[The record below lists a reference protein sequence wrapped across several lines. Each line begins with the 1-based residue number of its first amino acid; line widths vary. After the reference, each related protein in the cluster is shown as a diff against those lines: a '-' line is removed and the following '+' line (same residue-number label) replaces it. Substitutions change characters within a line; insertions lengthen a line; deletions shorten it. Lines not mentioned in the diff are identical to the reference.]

1 MLHVQIVPPREWPM
15 NLKAASSV
23 GGMRWNGPVTL
34 ETATPDDILERIC
47 RENLAVYRESAGRL
61 QEDVSQESQV
71 AHDYRGRLVYELLQN
86 ADDALLGVATTE
98 DRALFR
104 LTDTELW
111 VANTG
116 RPFTEADVRG
126 LCGLGA
132 SSKAQ
137 SDGPKRASIGHK
149 GLGFKS
155 VLEVTHQ
162 PEAYSETVSFRLGR
176 EQADARVSA
185 LWSDLGRGA
194 VRGVPAMR
202 FPSKITDP
210 HAAWQ
215 TLRGEGY
222 HSAFRFPFHDGV
234 TLEQKAALAEQLLSL
249 PMTSVLF
256 LKHLEEVVIEVA
268 MSSRDSSRQWLLERH
283 RVTEDGVVPCGGLTE
298 TGLFRV
304 DLVNREGVGDRYWVA
319 HNADVR
325 IGSHREGLTGPA
337 WEGVD
342 VTEVSVAVRDA
353 DDPQI
358 DSHSRRFHV
367 FLPTQEPSG
376 CSVLVNG
383 AFTTDLSRQHVQVG
397 ATAPNYNAF
406 LVRQA
411 AATFVGSLMP
421 HLLTHGGPRYVLQ
434 VLTRG
439 DEVGPAATL
448 FAEALTSAMEE
459 APLLPSGDLTLTLG
473 EAVLPAPVLGA
484 DGPAF
489 ASLLRQNSTVDGHRF
504 PDPEFCEGVLA
515 AVCADYG
522 ALALTPAASLKAL
535 ADNVDASKAGLQDG
549 SDTRF
554 RIDPVLDL
562 CTSLWERADADD
574 RHELEQ
580 SARHEL
586 VFPVGENEDGTIRRI
601 ALGEE
606 SAFYPPRASA
616 EDLPLQRLRFLAHG
630 VCWGSLGRTEQ
641 RSVLEHQMKAWDA
654 LFDIKEFRFEEVMR
668 ASVLPGLTR
677 TGTVDDEL
685 RESNR
690 SIEALATIC
699 RLAGKTTKADQP
711 LPMGRLG
718 SDRAFF
724 NLSRL
729 EVPCRSANPDQP
741 EWAPA
746 HQVYFGRD
754 WVGDDSVEHI
764 VDAMDAA
771 GATMDI
777 QFLAAPQVFAAFSE
791 SILSEGGDDES
802 PANSADLVEG
812 EVDLDDD
819 TDEALETSVDD
830 RWRNFFAWLG
840 VSRGLRLVHF
850 HDVDDDGTGWTNTK
864 GLGLPGGW
872 AFAGL
877 EEDWAHYQA
886 DLVATLSADPRWES
900 TDHYLYQVRNLDRLE
915 EISTVAWR
923 HDNEVAA
930 KFLEHL
936 VRNWATYARHTQAE
950 AALVGAGK
958 APSYRTNPPR
968 AMAEELVAAGSDFW
982 IHRIRMRSICPTSH
996 GPRRASQS
1004 WRRSDELTRR
1014 LGRSGRDADAYLPV
1028 LRQPAGVPASA
1039 LRTCLDELQVRGEL
1053 TPAAFTAEDAR
1064 DLCERIAQIYSAG
1077 TSDQALRAELR
1088 PVYRQMFELLVG
1100 TTRDRDAPLLDAPL
1114 AARTANGIEFL
1125 LARDVVYASVSGSRE
1140 RSGVKDRVPLFVLE
1154 AEPGALRPLRELF
1167 GTPLLESALMWSVLP
1182 GESSLDDAEISAFR
1196 AGLRTLMPPLLAR
1209 LGADRADRSRAD
1221 AKALMEFVDGIEPV
1235 ESLSMSCAFRGQDL
1249 GDVPQRTY
1257 YVRKSD
1263 DAGFQGFAV
1272 WSGTAWPPLAEDAQ
1286 TLAMALAETLEVN
1299 TVETFLSF
1307 INATPAQRHQLL
1319 DLAGA
1324 AERLEEVEQELAQPE
1339 DEMGEELEGDA
1350 DTVDP
1355 VPQTDGESV
1364 KGDTQ
1369 RAAASPPS
1377 PTRAAPRIPLH
1388 RFDDLLIDGE
1398 VIRVEGIGPRSQPA
1412 GKGSSSASIS
1422 GGDTEG
1428 DASGGSTSTPRAAT
1442 GTDLQELDRL
1452 GMRITFAF
1460 ERRRFDGRKIAV
1472 LPGEDVADADIL
1484 FVDVSSPAMIAAA
1497 IQQSVAV
1504 KDAFE
1509 TLGAQ
1514 GISELHPGFDI
1525 LTIKDGEIDRMIEL
1539 KSSGVDAQVQ
1549 AMSWNEWKTA
1559 KGLLRDR
1566 FWLYLV
1572 GNLRADLQNA
1582 APFVRA
1588 VHDPFGTLAST
1599 EAEDIIRKRTVQ
1611 LRVREFAAA
1620 DELTLALKVPDSSA
1634 HEE

>member
-1 MLHVQIVPPREWPM
+1 MSANRVTVSG
-15 NLKAASSV
+15 AC
-23 GGMRWNGPVTL
+23 GGMGHVTPMPD
-34 ETATPDDILERIC
+34 TPDAVLERIC
-47 RENLAVYRESAGRL
+47 QENLAVYRESAGRL

-86 ADDALLGVATTE
+86 ADDALLGVATTD

-104 LTDTELW
+104 LTDSELW

-155 VLEVTHQ
+155 VLEVTHT

-176 EQADARVSA
+176 EQAHARVSE
-185 LWSDLGRGA
+185 LWNDLDRGG

-202 FPSKITDP
+202 FPSKIDDP
-210 HAAWQ
+210 HPVWQ
-215 TLRGEGY
+215 SLRNQGY
-222 HSAFRFPFHDGV
+222 HSAFRFPFHAGV
-234 TLEQKAALAEQLLSL
+234 THQQSAALAEQLLSL

-268 MSSRDSSRQWLLERH
+268 TSAEESSRQWLLERH
-283 RVTEDGVVPCGGLTE
+283 QVTVDGVVPCGGLTE

-304 DLVNREGVGDRYWVA
+304 DLVNRDGIGDRYWVA

-325 IGSHREGLTGPA
+325 IGDHRDGLTGPA

-353 DDPQI
+353 DDPHI
-358 DSHSRRFHV
+358 DAASRRFHV

-397 ATAPNYNAF
+397 TTAENYNGF
-406 LVRQA
+406 LVREA
-411 AATFVGSLMP
+411 GATFVESLMP
-421 HLLTHGGPRYVLQ
+421 HLVALGGPKYVLQ
-434 VLTRG
+434 VLSRG
-439 DEVGPAATL
+439 GGEVGPAAAL
-448 FAEALTSAMEE
+448 FAESLISAMAD

-473 EAVLPAPVLGA
+473 EAVLPAPILGEQ
-484 DGPAF
+484 GPLF
-489 ASLLRQNSTVDGHRF
+489 AALLAKGSAVDGRRF
-504 PDPEFCEGVLA
+504 PDPEFCEGSLA
-515 AVCADYG
+515 TVCADYG
-522 ALALTPAASLKAL
+522 ARPLSPAESLVAL
-535 ADNVDASKAGLQDG
+535 AANVDPAKAVLQLGPDP
-549 SDTRF
+549 RF

-562 CTSLWERADADD
+562 CTELWERADADD
-574 RHELEQ
+574 RHELEEC
-580 SARHEL
+580 ARHER
-586 VFPVGENEDGTIRRI
+586 VFPVGENHDGTVNRI
-601 ALGEE
+601 ALGDE

-616 EDLPLQRLRFLAHG
+616 EDLPLQRLRFLAHA
-630 VCWGSLGRTEQ
+630 VCWGSLGRAEQ
-641 RSVLEHQMKAWDA
+641 RSVLERQMKAWDA

-677 TGTVDDEL
+677 AGKADDEL

-729 EVPCRSANPDQP
+729 EVPCRSADAGKV

-746 HQVYFGRD
+746 HRVYFGRD
-754 WVGDDSVEHI
+754 WVGEDSVEY
-764 VDAMDAA
+764 VADAMEAA
-771 GATMDI
+771 GSPMDI
-777 QFLAAPQVFAAFSE
+777 AFLASPEVFAAYSDSIVSE
-791 SILSEGGDDES
+791 AVDDAPSS
-802 PANSADLVEG
+802 PAELADG

-850 HDVDDDGTGWTNTK
+850 HDVDDDGTPWTTTK

-877 EEDWAHYQA
+877 DKDWALYQA
-886 DLVATLSADPRWES
+886 DLEATLSADARWDS
-900 TDHYLYQVRNLDRLE
+900 TDHYLYQVRNLDRFD
-915 EISTVAWR
+915 EIASVAWR
-923 HDNEVAA
+923 SGNDVAER
-930 KFLEHL
+930 FLEHL
-936 VRNWATYARHTQAE
+936 VRNWPTYARHTQAE

-968 AMAEELVAAGSDFW
+968 ATADELVNAGPDFW
-982 IHRIRMRSICPTSH
+982 IHRLRRRSICPTSH
-996 GPRRASQS
+996 GPRRADQS
-1004 WRRSDELTRR
+1004 WRRSDELVRR

-1039 LRTCLDELQVRGEL
+1039 LRACLDELQVRGEL
-1053 TPAAFTAEDAR
+1053 TPAAFTADDAR
-1064 DLCERIAQIYSAG
+1064 DLCDRISLIYGSG
-1077 TSDQALRAELR
+1077 VSDRALRTELR
-1088 PVYRQMFELLVG
+1088 PIYRQMFELLVG
-1100 TTRDRDAPLLDAPL
+1100 TSAEGEAPLRDAQL
-1114 AARTANGIEFL
+1114 AARTTDGVEFL
-1125 LARDVVYASVSGSRE
+1125 PAREVVYASVSGSRE
-1140 RSGVKDRVPLFVLE
+1140 RSGVQGKVPLFVLE

-1167 GTPLLESALMWSVLP
+1167 GTPLLESALTWSVLP
-1182 GESSLDDAEISAFR
+1182 GEPALDHKEINDFR
-1196 AGLRTLMPPLLAR
+1196 EGLRELVPPLLAR

-1221 AKALMEFVDGIEPV
+1221 AKALREFVDRIEPV
-1235 ESLSMSCAFRGQDL
+1235 ESLSLSCSFRDQQL
-1249 GDVPQRTY
+1249 GDIPQRTY
-1257 YVRKSD
+1257 FVRKTD
-1263 DAGFQGFAV
+1263 DEGFQGFAV
-1272 WSGTAWPPLAEDAQ
+1272 WSGPAWPPLPEDAQ
-1286 TLAMALAETLEVN
+1286 TLAMALAESLEVN

-1307 INATPAQRHQLL
+1307 INATPAQRQQLL

-1324 AERLEEVEQELAQPE
+1324 AERLSEVEHELAEPIP
-1339 DEMGEELEGDA
+1339 DEGAEPDTEA
-1350 DTVDP
+1350 DPAVDLLP
-1355 VPQTDGESV
+1355 TDGEAV
-1364 KGDTQ
+1364 EGDTK
-1369 RAAASPPS
+1369 RASVRPPG
-1377 PTRAAPRIPLH
+1377 PTPAAPRIPLH

-1398 VIRVEGIGPRSQPA
+1398 VIRVEGTGPLNRPTRSKDHTSTSTTA
-1412 GKGSSSASIS
+1412 DDEDEGSSSSSA
-1422 GGDTEG
+1422 G
-1428 DASGGSTSTPRAAT
+1428 APRAAA

-1460 ERRRFDGRKIAV
+1460 EKRRLGDRTVRV
-1472 LPGEDVADADIL
+1472 LPGEDAEAADAL
-1484 FVDVSSPAMIAAA
+1484 VVDVSSPTMIAAA
-1497 IQQSVAV
+1497 IEQSTVV
-1504 KDAFE
+1504 KTAFE
-1509 TLGAQ
+1509 TLAAQ

-1525 LTIKDGEIDRMIEL
+1525 LTIKDGQIDRMIEL

-1549 AMSWNEWKTA
+1549 AMSWNEWKSA
-1559 KGLLRDR
+1559 KGTLRDR

-1588 VHDPFGTLAST
+1588 VQDPFGTLASS

-1620 DELTLALKVPDSSA
+1620 DQLTLEVRRPDA
-1634 HEE
+1634 VQHE